1 MFQAGQPESGRVMT
15 LTESAM
21 VNGMSANS
29 EAAIPRRR
37 GPGRPWQP
45 GQSGNPTGLP
55 REIPAAVAECRR
67 LALAHV
73 PTAILRLAD
82 LLDSEDERVRVAAAT
97 AIMDRAGVGPRS
109 WEPDRLE
116 VVATVDPDVLRAVL
130 AQRVAALAA
139 AVAGDVHELGAHAPD
154 AHHEARAL
162 PAAGRAPSDERA
174 APQAIPADAG
184 GDP

>member
-1 MFQAGQPESGRVMT
+1 
-15 LTESAM
+15 M
-21 VNGMSANS
+21 VKGMSATS
-29 EAAIPRRR
+29 EPATDRRR
-37 GPGRPWQP
+37 GPGRPWRP

-116 VVATVDPDVLRAVL
+116 VAHTVDVDAMRTVL
-130 AQRVAALAA
+130 AQRVAGLVAA
-139 AVAGDVHELGAHAPD
+139 RESVHELGACAADAP
-154 AHHEARAL
+154 HETRAL

-174 APQAIPADAG
+174 APQAIPADVG